1 MRIMASGAGSSINLR
16 QNKRQRH
23 YTYRVNVTAP
33 FVFIREIAPLMMR
46 QGWGVIINIASR
58 NAMVSSKGSA
68 AYDSSKAALVALTR
82 TVAGELAP
90 YGIRVNAICPGVINT
105 PANRDLFDDQ
115 DASEN
120 YLRLIPMGR
129 YGEPEEIAG
138 IAYFLTTPDAGF
150 ITGQAIVADGGQMA
164 FMDWKKCFGRGREG

>member
-1 MRIMASGAGSSINLR
+1 LWYNCDKTKDGVEKLF
-16 QNKRQRH
+16 NK
-23 YTYRVNVTAP
+23 A
-33 FVFIREIAPLMMR
+33 
-46 QGWGVIINIASR
+46 
-58 NAMVSSKGSA
+58 
-68 AYDSSKAALVALTR
+68 
-82 TVAGELAP
+82 
-90 YGIRVNAICPGVINT
+90 
-105 PANRDLFDDQ
+105 FDDQ

-164 FMDWKKCFGRGREG
+164 FMDWKKWLGRGR